1 MMRAIKQASW
11 LFVAS
16 LFAAPTIASAQSI
29 SWSLSSPANE
39 SLSYFFVPTEPGRHS
54 AMDADGN
61 LLLVGSA
68 GAPPGNRDNIVV
80 RKVRPDGTWA
90 WSAIRLAPASGR
102 ATATG
107 IAVDANGDVLVS
119 GLEGAGLAAFLTVK
133 FDGETG
139 GQLWERVAT
148 AQLPF
153 TAAAAIAVDANEDV
167 IVAGT
172 ESVSLPG
179 EFHTDFLIVKYQG
192 DSGQELWRAKYVGV
206 GLSANVAAVA
216 IDASGDTVL
225 SGYIVAASGEEFVTA
240 KLDGVTGQQLWAR
253 VLPGSVGGS
262 NRPAGLA
269 LDGSGDVI
277 VTGWTRP
284 SGGTANVATIKYSG
298 SDGTTLWDR
307 RYDGAVPGDDF
318 ATGVAVDER
327 GNVSVVGRTDS
338 EGTGQDF
345 LTLHYGNDGTLLWSR
360 TFNASGTSNEM
371 AQAVSLDA
379 HGNVF
384 VTGGA
389 LGAVNDW
396 DFTVVGYAVETG
408 RMQMRV
414 QHDFGD
420 MVSEESSELKWSTDG
435 SLLVAGVVHAADG
448 PNIGVMKIIV
458 PLFADAF
465 EAEAE

>member
-1 MMRAIKQASW
+1 MRTMKQATW
-11 LFVAS
+11 LFATY
-16 LFAAPTIASAQSI
+16 LFAAPTIAWAQSI
-29 SWSLSSPANE
+29 AWSLSSPANE
-39 SLSYFFVPTEPGRHS
+39 SLSYFSVLTEPGRHS

-61 LLLVGSA
+61 LFIVGSA
-68 GAPPGNRDNIVV
+68 GAPPGNRNNIVV

-90 WSAIRLAPASGR
+90 WSAIRVPIASGR
-102 ATATG
+102 AVATG
-107 IAVDANGDVLVS
+107 IAVDANGDVHVS
-119 GLEGAGLAAFLTVK
+119 GFDGSGLDAFLTVK

-139 GQLWERVAT
+139 DELWSRVAT
-148 AQLPF
+148 DLLPY
-153 TAAAAIAVDANEDV
+153 TYASAIAVDSAGDV
-167 IVAGT
+167 FVAGS
-172 ESVSLPG
+172 EFVNPPG
-179 EFHTDFLIVKYQG
+179 EAHTDILVVKYLG
-192 DSGQELWRAKYVGV
+192 ASGQELWRARYSGA
-206 GLSANVAAVA
+206 GTSATVAALA
-216 IDASGDTVL
+216 IDASGDAVL
-225 SGYIVAASGEEFVTA
+225 SGYIYAVSGMEFVTA
-240 KLDGVTGQQLWAR
+240 KLDGITGQQLWAR

-262 NRPAGLA
+262 NRPVGLA

-307 RYDGAVPGDDF
+307 RHDGTASGDDYP
-318 ATGVAVDER
+318 TGVAVDGS
-327 GNVSVVGRTDS
+327 GNVTVVGRTDS

-345 LTLHYGNDGTLLWSR
+345 LTLHYGNYGSLLWSR

-384 VTGGA
+384 VSGGA

-408 RMQMRV
+408 RMQMRI
-414 QHDFGD
+414 QRDFGG
-420 MVSEESSELKWSTDG
+420 MVFEESSELKWSPDG
-435 SLLVAGVVHAADG
+435 SLSVAGVVHAADG

-458 PLFADAF
+458 PMFADAF